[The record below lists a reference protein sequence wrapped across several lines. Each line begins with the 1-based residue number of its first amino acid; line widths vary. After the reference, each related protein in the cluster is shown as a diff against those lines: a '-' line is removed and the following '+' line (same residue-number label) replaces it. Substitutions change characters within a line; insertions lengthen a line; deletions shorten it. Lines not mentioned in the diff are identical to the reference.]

1 MSTPRSVSA
10 PDARRSTPTPASRP
24 GLAPSARVP
33 SAPVRPG
40 RRPRSRPWRFAA
52 LLALALGA
60 AFGPQAQ
67 SSTGRAQAPQGK
79 QISIA
84 TLGPPG
90 SQITRWLD
98 AWNRELRRRTN
109 QGVSLRIYAGGV
121 QGDDAEVVRKIRSG
135 RLDGATITSVGLAQI
150 HRPALVFQMPGTY
163 LTYEQ
168 LDAARTALGPEV
180 DAGIERAGFHML
192 GWADIGQARLFSNAP
207 VRRPSDLADKKVW
220 ARTDDL
226 VLPAL
231 FEVVRTTAVPL
242 SVPEVLGGLQTGR
255 VDTFFSPP
263 MVAIALQWSSRAR
276 TVTDIPMSIV
286 IGGTV
291 IGDRAFQRLSPEEQA
306 ILKETGAQFHL
317 LGRRNSRA
325 AEREALDA
333 VVQRGVQLVTTTDA
347 DRNEWRRVGAQVR
360 QRLAARIADAA
371 LVERAASF
379 GAR

>member
-1 MSTPRSVSA
+1 MSA
-10 PDARRSTPTPASRP
+10 PHRCSSRVRSNLPPAPAP
-24 GLAPSARVP
+24 GLRARAPRRIFGLFLVALVAATRP
-33 SAPVRPG
+33 SI
-40 RRPRSRPWRFAA
+40 
-52 LLALALGA
+52 GA
-60 AFGPQAQ
+60 DGIA
-67 SSTGRAQAPQGK
+67 AQAPAGK
-79 QISIA
+79 QIAIA
-84 TLGPPG
+84 TLAPPG
-90 SQITRWLD
+90 SQVTRWLD

-109 QGVSLRIYAGGV
+109 QAVSLRIYAGGV

-150 HRPALVFQMPGTY
+150 YRPALVFQMPGTY
-163 LTYEQ
+163 ATYEQ
-168 LDAARTALGPEV
+168 LDAARAALGPEV

-192 GWADIGQARLFSNAP
+192 GWADIGQARLFSSAP
-207 VRRPSDLADKKVW
+207 VRRPSDLADKRVW
-220 ARTDDL
+220 TRGDDL

-255 VDTFFSPP
+255 IDTFFAPP

-291 IGDRAFQRLSPEEQA
+291 VGDRAFQRLSPEEQA
-306 ILKETGAQFHL
+306 ILKETGAQFHM
-317 LGRRNSRA
+317 LGRRNARA

-333 VVQRGVQLVTTTDA
+333 VVRRGVQLVTTTDV

-360 QRLAARIADAA
+360 QRLAARIADAG
-371 LVERAASF
+371 LVERAASY